1 MIQSLN
7 NLVTDGQTNR
17 RTDGRA
23 DGQTER
29 QTRVISY
36 DSVNSVERPIM
47 NIKSCYIHRMLK
59 NVVFKKFLEKNLKY
73 QKSKKSINN
82 QRRNFTLSRILI
94 QVQEVNE
101 DVRND
106 INKSVA
112 NICEE
117 EGVVFEQ
124 VFYILILDAVI
135 LWHQ

>member
-1 MIQSLN
+1 
-7 NLVTDGQTNR
+7 
-17 RTDGRA
+17 
-23 DGQTER
+23 
-29 QTRVISY
+29 
-36 DSVNSVERPIM
+36 
-47 NIKSCYIHRMLK
+47 MLK
-59 NVVFKKFLEKNLKY
+59 KAVFEKLLEKKN
-73 QKSKKSINN
+73 QISKIEKSINN

-94 QVQEVNE
+94 QMQEVNE

>member
-59 NVVFKKFLEKNLKY
+59 KVVFKKLLEKKTKY
-73 QKSKKSINN
+73 QKSKK
-82 QRRNFTLSRILI
+82 
-94 QVQEVNE
+94 
-101 DVRND
+101 
-106 INKSVA
+106 
-112 NICEE
+112 
-117 EGVVFEQ
+117 
-124 VFYILILDAVI
+124 Y
-135 LWHQ
+135 